1 MITYGYSLQGKSH
14 VKNGIVCQDSSKV
27 DRLRAG
33 LYMGIVA
40 DGVGSAAKSDIGSK
54 MAVEG
59 LFAYCNEHVKRSQ
72 TNEDLE
78 LILKEGYTYAMQQI
92 TDYAVKHG
100 EQLSDF
106 DTTLSSVLYNG
117 EQVVF
122 GHAGDGGIIA
132 RYNDGHIEP
141 ITERQKGADEI
152 SVRPLRAGE
161 SSWAFGSVLGNVAS
175 VLLVTDGMLDG
186 VMQPNLL
193 NLPKSKMQ
201 LVRRNYPKNHV
212 YVTAAEFFMNPY
224 CVFANSKV
232 HHPEKLLQH
241 FLQGNLSEEDD
252 RQFVQCMQNGYDKMF
267 QEKDVVELCQM
278 IINRCMAIRMLEQV
292 EDDKSL
298 VCLINEKQR
307 VQPQTLR
314 YYREPNWRWLNDC
327 MQALLAGTPTP
338 PNPDIKIE
346 ITPPSGDPP
355 KIVGSGGRKPPKP
368 SRDIP
373 KVECPVYGDTY
384 AQRCPELDNTSSK
397 GKHISV
403 LIAVGAVGICFAMFA
418 GGMLLGKHFSAKDT
432 KQTQYAQESTPNVQP
447 SASPEVT
454 PTRSPNDN
462 NMQKSEMQGLCYQ
475 LLSCV
480 HDLEKS
486 DITPEHAEKFWTM
499 ADKAGIQEELKS
511 LADINKENAKKP
523 KNASE
528 NDSNDND
535 SQSSSQDKPTS
546 SPGKPGQN
554 FTDRDVSH
562 QTGTQSSRDDYLE
575 ETSSP
580 QPHAKETF
588 APDNDDDNEQTK
600 ESDNWQLMM
609 QLLQKVQEQ
618 DGLETSADDAESDP
632 TDTAKEE
639 STLKEVF
646 DSLSDQ
652 MRNSVK
658 KYLKN
663 LWNQQNNMPNNQA

>member
-92 TDYAVKHG
+92 TDYAVRHG

-132 RYNDGHIEP
+132 RYSDGHIEP

-252 RQFVQCMQNGYDKMF
+252 RQFVQCMQNGSDKMF
-267 QEKDVVELCQM
+267 QEKDVVQLCQM

-298 VCLINEKQR
+298 VCLINEKQK

-338 PNPDIKIE
+338 TNPDEPKELIE
-346 ITPPSGDPP
+346 KTPPSRKPP
-355 KIVGSGGRKPPKP
+355 KIDGSGGREPRKPP
-368 SRDIP
+368 RDIP

-384 AQRCPELDNTSSK
+384 SQRCPELDNTSSK

-418 GGMLLGKHFSAKDT
+418 GGMLLGQHFSAKDT
-432 KQTQYAQESTPNVQP
+432 KQTQYAQESTTKAQP

-454 PTRSPNDN
+454 PTRSPDDN

-475 LLSCV
+475 LLSFV
-480 HDLEKS
+480 HALNKS
-486 DITPEHAEKFWTM
+486 YITPEHAEKFWTM
-499 ADKAGIQEELKS
+499 ADEAGIQEELKN
-511 LADINKENAKKP
+511 LANIEENTKRQ
-523 KNASE
+523 NNTSE

-535 SQSSSQDKPTS
+535 S
-546 SPGKPGQN
+546 
-554 FTDRDVSH
+554 H
-562 QTGTQSSRDDYLE
+562 QTGTQSSEADYLE

-580 QPHAKETF
+580 QPSAKETV
-588 APDNDDDNEQTK
+588 APDIDDDNEQTK

-646 DSLSDQ
+646 DSLGKD
-652 MRNSVK
+652 MRKSVK
-658 KYLKN
+658 TNLKN